1 MGGEGFMTTPPKS
14 NGANLDRVF
23 AGRLLARPG
32 RGPVQYAV
40 SIGIAGDRIE
50 DVSDG
55 VSSSDHFIG
64 GAGSLVLP
72 ALANAHDHGRG
83 LRPIAYGAED
93 QPLEAWL
100 PATYTHPPVDP
111 YLVAGVAF
119 SRMALGGFGS
129 AVHCH
134 LSRPPDIMISDAE
147 AVARAAADVG
157 LRIAFVVPMR
167 DRHRMAYAKD
177 ELVLAALDPADRED
191 VLVNWVRDLAPID
204 EQIACVEEIAARFN
218 TEMFQVQYGPVG
230 VEFCS
235 DEMLEKIAQAAQSSG
250 RRIHMHLQET
260 KYQRQWA
267 DGAFPK
273 GIIHH
278 LDQIGLLT
286 PGLTVAHG
294 VWLRPAECEILAER
308 GVILSVN
315 TSSNLRLRS
324 GIAPVA
330 DLVKAGV
337 ELAFGLDAASI
348 DDDDDGLRE
357 MRLTQLLH
365 AGAGFDEVLSPA
377 TMFDAAMVTGPRA
390 VTGRDDFGVI
400 APGRPADLI
409 ITDFDA
415 MAADLIDGL
424 CQEETVFLSR
434 AKAQLIEAVI
444 VAGRC
449 IVKDRNVTGF
459 DLAAASKEL
468 KAQAAGHGDKLRALR
483 PLLKR
488 YQQGLKNFY
497 LSGGHIKQP

>member
-1 MGGEGFMTTPPKS
+1 MTATPEQT
-14 NGANLDRVF
+14 NHVF

-32 RGPVQYAV
+32 REPAQYSANV
-40 SIGIAGDRIE
+40 FIDGDRIAE
-50 DVSDG
+50 ISADAPEAEHVL
-55 VSSSDHFIG
+55 G

-111 YLVAGVAF
+111 YLVAGIAF

-129 AVHCH
+129 AIHCH
-134 LSRPPDIMISDAE
+134 LSRPPDVMIRDAE

-157 LRIAFVVPMR
+157 MRIAFVVPLR
-167 DRHRMAYAKD
+167 DRHRMAYAED
-177 ELVLAALDPADRED
+177 SRFLSILNPADREV
-191 VLVNWVRDLAPID
+191 VLDNWVRDLPPVD
-204 EQIACVEEIAARFN
+204 EQIACADEIAARYE
-218 TEMFQVQYGPVG
+218 TDLFQVQYGPVG
-230 VEFCS
+230 AEFCS
-235 DEMLEKIAQAAQSSG
+235 DDLLEKIAGAAQSSG
-250 RRIHMHLQET
+250 RRVHMHLQET

-267 DGAFPK
+267 DAAYPG
-273 GIIHH
+273 GIIDH
-278 LDQIGLLT
+278 LDRIGLLS
-286 PGLTVAHG
+286 PRLTVAHG
-294 VWLRPAECEILAER
+294 VWLRPAECDILAQR

-324 GIAPVA
+324 GVAPVA

-337 ELAFGLDAASI
+337 DFALGLDAASV

-365 AGAGFDEVLSPA
+365 AGTGFDEILSPA
-377 TMFDAAMVTGPRA
+377 AIFEAAMATGPRA
-390 VTGRDDFGVI
+390 VTGRDDFGMI

-409 ITDFDA
+409 VADFDA
-415 MAADLIDGL
+415 MTSDLIDGL
-424 CQEETVFLSR
+424 YKEETVFLSR
-434 AKAQLIEAVI
+434 ATARFIEAVI

-449 IVKDRNVTGF
+449 IVKDRKVIGF
-459 DLAAASKEL
+459 DVPAASKEL
-468 KAQAAGHGDKLRALR
+468 HAQAAGHGDGLRALR

-488 YQQGLKNFY
+488 YQQGRKKFY
-497 LSGGHIKQP
+497 QAGGHRTKS